1 MLRDLPL
8 KSVYDSSENDLV
20 SDLMIPL
27 LKNSVRYD
35 RGVGFF
41 TSGWIRLAAKGLEE
55 FADNSGAARLITSP
69 IISKQDFEAME
80 TGDAAKKDGVL
91 YNVLMNSV
99 KDLAAELGQNPLNAL
114 SWLIADDILGIKF
127 AIPKGHLSGGDFHD
141 KFAIFEDKS
150 GDRVAIH
157 GSYNDSAHASLNGES
172 FSVFKSWVDG
182 QKDYVDSHDH
192 RFRHMWDDKNPAF
205 NIYDIPAA
213 VKESI
218 LQYRVSS
225 RPYKAKSTPVP
236 QMVTKEVAPTLRDY
250 QNEAYDKWEKAGYS
264 GIFEMATGSGKTITA
279 ISCADRIRKKH
290 GRIAL
295 IVSVPYI
302 HLVDQWAKELEKFS
316 FSPILCSS
324 AHGDWERTLGSKIQ
338 DFNLNLTKEICC
350 LVVHKTSSMP
360 QFKDL
365 ARSISAQPIFGI
377 FDEVHALGAK
387 DLRSALLETFTHK
400 IGLSATPE
408 RWFDDSGT
416 AVLTKYFNGSCFE
429 FTLEDAINRGFLV
442 PYEYIPHLVELTES
456 EFSDYVLLSKDIS
469 RAFASNREIN
479 DNPYLQSLLRKRTAL
494 INSAGNKQAAFLTVL
509 NEELKKA
516 KSTGKEFSHALV
528 YSPKGEHLEYLR
540 MVSDSGLK
548 AYEFVAGIP
557 ANKRQEVLAQFSA
570 GALQTLVAIRCLDE
584 GVDVPSTKTAFII
597 ASSTNP
603 REFVQRR
610 GRILRKSDG
619 KAKAII
625 HDFIAI
631 PPLTGSS
638 SDFTYKQSMLKREIP
653 RFAEFASLALNR
665 FEAQS
670 MISKVLAKFE
680 SLELMTIKPWEV
692 YARDNE
698 QRKFDSEVQDD

>member
-1 MLRDLPL
+1 MLRDLTL
-8 KSVYDSSENDLV
+8 KPVYDSSENDLV

-27 LKNSVRYD
+27 LKNAVRYD

-41 TSGWIRLAAKGLEE
+41 TSGWLRLAAKGLEE
-55 FADNSGAARLITSP
+55 FADNSGTARLITSP
-69 IISKQDFEAME
+69 IISKEDFEAIE
-80 TGDAAKKDGVL
+80 TGDTAKKDGVL

-99 KDLAAELGQNPLNAL
+99 KNLAVELGQNPLNAL
-114 SWLIADDILGIKF
+114 AWLIADDILTIKF
-127 AIPKGHLSGGDFHD
+127 AIPKGHLSGGDYHD
-141 KFAIFEDKS
+141 KYAIFEDKA

-157 GSYNDSAHASLNGES
+157 GSYNDTAHASLNGEA

-182 QKDYVDSHDH
+182 QKDYVESHDH
-192 RFRHMWDDKNPAF
+192 RFKNIWDDKNPAF
-205 NIYDIPAA
+205 SVYEIPAA
-213 VKESI
+213 VKENI
-218 LQYRVSS
+218 LRYRVAS
-225 RPYKAKSTPVP
+225 RPYKNKLSPVA
-236 QMVTKEVAPTLRDY
+236 QMFTKNAAPILRDY

-324 AHGDWERTLGSKIQ
+324 AHGDWERTLSSKIQ
-338 DFNLNLTKEICC
+338 DFNLNLTKELCC
-350 LVVHKTSSMP
+350 LVVHKTGSMP
-360 QFKDL
+360 QFKEL
-365 ARSISAQPIFGI
+365 ARTISAQPIFGI

-387 DLRSALLETFTHK
+387 DLRSALLETITHR
-400 IGLSATPE
+400 IGLSATPA
-408 RWFDDSGT
+408 RWFDASGT
-416 AVLTKYFNGSCFE
+416 EILTKYFNGSCFE
-429 FTLEDAINRGFLV
+429 FTLENAINREFLV
-442 PYEYIPHLVELTES
+442 PYEYIPHLVELTEA
-456 EFSDYVLLSKDIS
+456 EFSDYVALSKDIS
-469 RAFASNREIN
+469 RAFASDREIN
-479 DNPYLQSLLRKRTAL
+479 DNPYLQSLLRKRTVL
-494 INSAGNKQAAFLTVL
+494 INSAGNKRDAFLSVL
-509 NEELKKA
+509 NGELTKA
-516 KSTGKEFSHALV
+516 KATGEEFSHALV

-540 MVSDSGLK
+540 MVSGTGLK
-548 AYEFVAGIP
+548 VYEFVAGIP
-557 ANKRQEVLAQFSA
+557 ASKRQEVLLKFSE
-570 GALQTLVAIRCLDE
+570 GSLQALVAIRCLDE

-610 GRILRKSDG
+610 GRILRNSEG
-619 KAKAII
+619 KTKAII

-638 SDFTYKQSMLKREIP
+638 SNLIYKQNMLKREIP

-698 QRKFDSEVQDD
+698 QRKYDTEVQDD